1 MTKRIFH
8 AICLVATTVFLASV
22 VLFFGVLYYDFSNLQ
37 KEQLRIQTTLAAQGV
52 SNEGKAYFQGLEM
65 DRYRITW
72 ISPEGEVW
80 YDSKS
85 DSSEMLP
92 HIEREEVV
100 QALEQGMGESVR
112 YSDTLLERSF
122 YCAKR
127 LEDGSIVR
135 LSVAQRTVFT
145 LLLRMVPAI
154 CMIFLITLAL
164 SLLLAHRLSKKIVE
178 PLQKLNLD
186 EPLCSEGY
194 PELSPL
200 LLRMD
205 AQRKQIKAQHEELL
219 KKHQDELLE
228 KEKSEQMRREFTA
241 NVSHELKTPLHA
253 ISGCAELLAHGMVK
267 AEDTEKFAGQIYQE
281 AQRMSRLVEDILK
294 LSRLDEGVEVAQY
307 EMLDLHELAEKTV
320 ESLLPVANQM
330 GVQLVVTGEDVQ
342 MEGAVQLLQ
351 GILYNLCDN
360 AIKYNV
366 QGGKVT
372 VDVRAGHR
380 SVKLTV
386 SDSGIGIPREHQ
398 ERIFERFYRVDKS
411 HSKQIGGTGL
421 GLSIV
426 KHAVRLHQANLEL
439 MSEPNQGTVITI
451 TFPRGIQGNE

>member
-1 MTKRIFH
+1 
-8 AICLVATTVFLASV
+8 
-22 VLFFGVLYYDFSNLQ
+22 
-37 KEQLRIQTTLAAQGV
+37 
-52 SNEGKAYFQGLEM
+52 
-65 DRYRITW
+65 
-72 ISPEGEVW
+72 
-80 YDSKS
+80 
-85 DSSEMLP
+85 
-92 HIEREEVV
+92 
-100 QALEQGMGESVR
+100 
-112 YSDTLLERSF
+112 
-122 YCAKR
+122 
-127 LEDGSIVR
+127 
-135 LSVAQRTVFT
+135 
-145 LLLRMVPAI
+145 
-154 CMIFLITLAL
+154 
-164 SLLLAHRLSKKIVE
+164 
-178 PLQKLNLD
+178 
-186 EPLCSEGY
+186 
-194 PELSPL
+194 
-200 LLRMD
+200 MD